1 MLDHTVRR
9 KGGIERH
16 DDEDENKQINKDMNQ
31 WRKVVKSR
39 TNGSRSTAGEKERM

>member
-16 DDEDENKQINKDMNQ
+16 DDEDENKQINKEE
-31 WRKVVKSR
+31 SR
-39 TNGSRSTAGEKERM
+39 